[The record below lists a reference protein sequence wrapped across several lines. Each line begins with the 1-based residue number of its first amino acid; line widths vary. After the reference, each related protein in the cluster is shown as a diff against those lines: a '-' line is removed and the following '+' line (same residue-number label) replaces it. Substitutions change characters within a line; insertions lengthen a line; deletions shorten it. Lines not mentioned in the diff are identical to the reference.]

1 LKKLRKCCEDLTRF
15 EHIHNFALVLSLLF
29 HGCAP
34 QGALTKRQEKPLAD
48 KHLHRKFGF
57 ALLLCLPAASVFAT
71 DSVDTSL
78 ARPAAALMS
87 GLSVYAPGPALA
99 QAAFGT
105 SDTAPAA
112 AAKGDVKPG
121 TVEALAMLDEDEDMP
136 AEGVAVDSSS
146 VAGNDPRHVLLQLA
160 MKLRDI
166 RYRRGGDT
174 PSTGFDCSGF
184 VRYVFSHS
192 LGLDLPANSGSQ
204 FASGLKVNR
213 GDMKPGDLVF
223 FRIRGKRVSH
233 VGIYIA
239 NGQFIHS
246 PSTGKTVRVD
256 SLQEAYWSRRFAGA
270 KRPDGIARI

>member
-1 LKKLRKCCEDLTRF
+1 MA
-15 EHIHNFALVLSLLF
+15 N
-29 HGCAP
+29 
-34 QGALTKRQEKPLAD
+34 
-48 KHLHRKFGF
+48 KHLHRKLGF

-105 SDTAPAA
+105 SESAPAA

-136 AEGVAVDSSS
+136 ADGVAFDSSS

-166 RYRRGGDT
+166 RYRRGGRV

-184 VRYVFSHS
+184 VHYVFAHA
-192 LGLDLPANSGSQ
+192 LGIDLPDNSISQ
-204 FASGLKVNR
+204 FNAGVR
-213 GDMKPGDLVF
+213 VARDDMKTGDLVF
-223 FRIRGKRVSH
+223 FHIHGKRISH
-233 VGIYIA
+233 VGIYL
-239 NGQFIHS
+239 GEGRFIHS
-246 PSTGKTVRVD
+246 PRTGERVRVNRLD
-256 SLQEAYWSRRFAGA
+256 EQYWAHRFAGA
-270 KRPDGIARI
+270 KRPESLSS

>member
-1 LKKLRKCCEDLTRF
+1 MA
-15 EHIHNFALVLSLLF
+15 N
-29 HGCAP
+29 
-34 QGALTKRQEKPLAD
+34 
-48 KHLHRKFGF
+48 KHLHRKLGL

-105 SDTAPAA
+105 SDSAPAA

-136 AEGVAVDSSS
+136 AEGVAFDSSS
-146 VAGNDPRHVLLQLA
+146 VTGNDPRHVLLQLA

-204 FASGLKVNR
+204 FAAGLKVDR
-213 GDMKPGDLVF
+213 SDMKPGDLVF